1 MIGVIGF
8 LLFMVGAGG
17 MDSQNLIIPAV
28 MAIGGLLM
36 IWLESKKTVRRRP
49 KHSHRQRVRNYK
61 M

>member
-17 MDSQNLIIPAV
+17 MDSQNPIVPAV
-28 MAIGGLLM
+28 MAIGGLL
-36 IWLESKKTVRRRP
+36 ILWLKSKKTVCRRP
-49 KHSHRQRVRNYK
+49 KHSHRQRVRNYE